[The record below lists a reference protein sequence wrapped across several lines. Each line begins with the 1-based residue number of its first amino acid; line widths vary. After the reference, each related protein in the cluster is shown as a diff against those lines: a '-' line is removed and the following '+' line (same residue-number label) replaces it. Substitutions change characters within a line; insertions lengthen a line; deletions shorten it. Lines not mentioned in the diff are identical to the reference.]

1 MENDKLILGIDTSNY
16 TTSAA
21 LSDLTGNIIADER
34 RVLKVS
40 QGQRGLRQ
48 SDALFQHVENLPEI
62 LKKVMTDARKQMG
75 NFEIAAV
82 CASDRPRPVEG
93 SYMPVFRAGM
103 SNAEIISSLL
113 DIPLYYFSHQEGHI
127 AAVCG
132 VLPESQRTVS
142 FHMSGGTGE
151 MLETLGCKPF
161 RIVGGTKD
169 ISFGQLI
176 DRTGV
181 ALGSGFPAGALLD
194 DIACRYIPQNGI
206 SVSSRG
212 NSKLENPV
220 TSPVKTDGAY
230 VNLSGIETQ
239 IMNSVATEK
248 CRAFT
253 SDESREKLS
262 DESREA
268 PGDGSR
274 EKLSDESREASG
286 DGSRENPN
294 DGNRK
299 CSSNESR
306 EVLSEYSKKLIF
318 ELFCRIT
325 DAMAKIIK
333 SALKDADADSIIL
346 VGGVSSSRFLRSELP
361 GRLKKDGIKIFF
373 GDSKM
378 STDNACG
385 IARLGAAAYNSE
397 YESEDK

>member
-40 QGQRGLRQ
+40 HGQRGLRQ

-82 CASDRPRPVEG
+82 CASDRPRPIEG

-132 VLPESQRTVS
+132 VLPESKRTVS

-151 MLETLGCKPF
+151 MLETLGCKPL
-161 RIVGGTKD
+161 RIIGGTKD

-212 NSKLENPV
+212 NSKLEDPL

-239 IMNSVATEK
+239 IMNSVAAEK
-248 CRAFT
+248 CRALT
-253 SDESREKLS
+253 SDEISGESREKLS
-262 DESREA
+262 EESRET
-268 PGDGSR
+268 PGG
-274 EKLSDESREASG
+274 ESRENQNDESLK
-286 DGSRENPN
+286 GS
-294 DGNRK
+294 
-299 CSSNESR
+299 
-306 EVLSEYSKKLIF
+306 SEYSKKLIF

-373 GDSKM
+373 GDPKM

-385 IARLGAAAYNSE
+385 IARLGAAAYNSK
-397 YESEDK
+397 YESEYK

>member
-82 CASDRPRPVEG
+82 CASDRPRPIEG

-132 VLPESQRTVS
+132 VLPESKRTVS

-151 MLETLGCKPF
+151 MLETLGCKPL
-161 RIVGGTKD
+161 RIIGGTKD

-212 NSKLENPV
+212 NSKLEDPL

-239 IMNSVATEK
+239 IMNSVAAEK
-248 CRAFT
+248 CRALT
-253 SDESREKLS
+253 SDEISGESREKLS
-262 DESREA
+262 EESRET
-268 PGDGSR
+268 PGG
-274 EKLSDESREASG
+274 ESRENQNDESLK
-286 DGSRENPN
+286 GS
-294 DGNRK
+294 
-299 CSSNESR
+299 
-306 EVLSEYSKKLIF
+306 SEYSKKLIF

-373 GDSKM
+373 GDPKM

-397 YESEDK
+397 YESEYK

>member
-82 CASDRPRPVEG
+82 CASDRPRPIEG

-132 VLPESQRTVS
+132 VLPESKRTVS

-151 MLETLGCKPF
+151 MLETLGCKPL
-161 RIVGGTKD
+161 RIIGGTKD

-212 NSKLENPV
+212 NSKLEDPL

-239 IMNSVATEK
+239 IMNSVAAEK
-248 CRAFT
+248 CRALT
-253 SDESREKLS
+253 SDEISGESREKLS
-262 DESREA
+262 EESRET
-268 PGDGSR
+268 PGG
-274 EKLSDESREASG
+274 ESRENQNDESLK
-286 DGSRENPN
+286 GS
-294 DGNRK
+294 
-299 CSSNESR
+299 
-306 EVLSEYSKKLIF
+306 SEYSKKLIF

-346 VGGVSSSRFLRSELP
+346 VGGVSSSRFLRSELL

-373 GDSKM
+373 GDPKM

-397 YESEDK
+397 YESEYK